1 MRVLRRIAE
10 EYLEALGVR
19 TLVSALGLPGRSK
32 KVQGLSDVRKLGEGE
47 MRLAGIVATIS
58 IASWSWTATAAE
70 EISIERGKLVSIMGG
85 CHDCHTAGYN
95 AAEGNIDPAVAL
107 KGSQIGWQGPWGTT
121 YAMNLR
127 LTAAPLTEDGFVS
140 YLKVIRSLPPMP
152 WYNVRVIP
160 ESDIRSLYR
169 YIKSLG
175 EPGEQAPT
183 ALPAGAAP
191 RTPFIVLAPPQMP
204 APCSRD
210 LDCGVG
216 EVCSSGEARQ
226 CVPQ

>member
-1 MRVLRRIAE
+1 
-10 EYLEALGVR
+10 
-19 TLVSALGLPGRSK
+19 
-32 KVQGLSDVRKLGEGE
+32 
-47 MRLAGIVATIS
+47 MRLAGIVAAMS
-58 IASWSWTATAAE
+58 IASSSWIAASAE
-70 EISIERGKLVSIMGG
+70 EISAERGKLVSIIGG
-85 CHDCHTAGYN
+85 CHDCHTASYSMS
-95 AAEGNIDPAVAL
+95 EGSIDPAVAL
-107 KGSQIGWQGPWGTT
+107 TGSPIGWQGPWGTT
-121 YAMNLR
+121 YARNLR
-127 LTAAPLTEDGFVS
+127 MTAEVLSEDGFVS
-140 YLKVIRSLPPMP
+140 YMKSFRSLPPMP

-191 RTPFIVLAPPQMP
+191 RTPFVVLVPPQMP

-216 EVCSSGEARQ
+216 EVCSSGEVRQ